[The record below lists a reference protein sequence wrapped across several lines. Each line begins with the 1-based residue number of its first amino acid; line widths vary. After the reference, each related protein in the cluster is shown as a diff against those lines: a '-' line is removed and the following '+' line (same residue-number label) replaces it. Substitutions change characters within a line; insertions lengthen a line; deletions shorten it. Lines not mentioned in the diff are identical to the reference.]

1 MAATARAEIANA
13 VTDLDLVLM
22 IAGMGGVAGSAI
34 SLTMAEILRE
44 QKILNIAF
52 VITPFEFEGLRRQ
65 KIASSAMK
73 ALSKRVDVLIPFSN
87 EFYAAKAGLNTSV
100 TDVLNLLTETI
111 ENVCRAHIRFVCEQ
125 GLVGIDFDDV
135 RTVLSNAGRCA
146 IGFTTAIGSESVMR
160 ATVSAV
166 HDISLGI
173 ERLRAATGVLVY
185 FEGAPPFFKI
195 RDLSDALNFIKNIAK
210 DDVHIIF
217 GAFLERNGIEH
228 CTSMIVATGIEQW

>member
-100 TDVLNLLTETI
+100 TDVLNQ
-111 ENVCRAHIRFVCEQ
+111 A
-125 GLVGIDFDDV
+125 D
-135 RTVLSNAGRCA
+135 
-146 IGFTTAIGSESVMR
+146 
-160 ATVSAV
+160 
-166 HDISLGI
+166 
-173 ERLRAATGVLVY
+173 
-185 FEGAPPFFKI
+185 
-195 RDLSDALNFIKNIAK
+195 
-210 DDVHIIF
+210 
-217 GAFLERNGIEH
+217 RNH
-228 CTSMIVATGIEQW
+228 